1 MAYINQAQSRH
12 VGDAVPTPNDTAL
25 ISIHSKIQ
33 NIQRMAME
41 LHDVADRALGME
53 PSAHGAE
60 LATVPQG
67 IVGDITSSLETL
79 TETMA
84 RAVNRFMRIA

>member
-12 VGDAVPTPNDTAL
+12 VGDAVPTSNDTAL
-25 ISIHSKIQ
+25 ISIHSKIS

-41 LHDVADRALGME
+41 LHEVADRALGME
-53 PSAHGAE
+53 PEANGPE
-60 LATVPQG
+60 CKTVPQG
-67 IVGDITSSLETL
+67 IVGDITHSLETL
-79 TETMA
+79 TETIG